1 MTSDVFG
8 LYSLTY
14 QPTQKSDV
22 IYECSL
28 GETLPDQQLKIV
40 SDHFFSDQQILTASE
55 TVFCLKFSQF

>member
-28 GETLPDQQLKIV
+28 SQFPK
-40 SDHFFSDQQILTASE
+40 SQILLNKNMLE
-55 TVFCLKFSQF
+55 